1 MASEISDDSSAGGR
15 LDRAPL
21 ENWYLKFPD
30 SFGRRFM
37 VFCDTEEEFDWS
49 KPQNRD
55 NRSTT
60 HMKAMPAADRRLRDL
75 GAHSI
80 YLVDHPIATDPASID
95 ALGPL
100 QEAGMCGIGTQ
111 LHPWV
116 NPPHDEQVNRTN
128 SFAGNLPA
136 ALERAKLANLT
147 ETIEGAFGRRPVMYR
162 AGRYGVGANT
172 AGILSDLGYQVDVS
186 VRARFD
192 YSDEKGPNFSAVKP
206 IPYRIGGGSMLEVPL
221 SSAYL
226 GALRGLGPSFFPH
239 TARVPI
245 LRGALARSGLLNRV
259 SLTPEGFPLDEAL
272 PAVDRLLDD
281 GHQIISI
288 SYHSPSIEPGHT
300 PFVRTQSDLD
310 VFYAWWEGILSLL
323 AKRGVTAATIED
335 VVEAGRNATPLH
347 A

>member
-1 MASEISDDSSAGGR
+1 
-15 LDRAPL
+15 
-21 ENWYLKFPD
+21 LKFPA
-30 SFGRRFM
+30 SFGQRFM

-49 KPQNRD
+49 KPHNRD
-55 NRSTT
+55 NRTTT

-75 GAHSI
+75 GAHTI
-80 YLVDHPIATDPASID
+80 YLVDHPIATDPVSVDI
-95 ALGPL
+95 LGAL
-100 QEAGMCGIGTQ
+100 QEAGLCGIGTQ

-116 NPPHDEQVNRTN
+116 NPPFEEEVNRTN

-136 ALERAKLANLT
+136 ALERAKLTNLT
-147 ETIEGAFGRRPVMYR
+147 ETIEGSFGRRPVMYR

-172 AGILSDLGYQVDVS
+172 ARILSDLGYQVDVS

-192 YSDEKGPNFSAVKP
+192 YSEEAGPNFSGVEP

-226 GALRGLGPSFFPH
+226 GALRGLGPSFFPR
-239 TARVPI
+239 TAKVPI
-245 LRGALARSGLLNRV
+245 LRGALARSGLINRV
-259 SLTPEGFPLDEAL
+259 SLTPEGFPLPEAL
-272 PAVDRLLDD
+272 QALERLLDEE
-281 GHQIISI
+281 HQIISI

-310 VFYAWWEGILSLL
+310 DFYAWWEGILGLL

-335 VVEAGRNATPLH
+335 VVEAGRSAMPLR